1 MSLVVTQVG
10 YRNFRNMET
19 RVLEPAR
26 GLTVL
31 VGPNAVGKTNC
42 IEGMQVLT
50 CGASFKHASPSELL
64 RQGCDQGSL
73 NMHIEGEKRQI
84 DVACDIHP
92 TRKLYKV
99 NGKRRSVQG
108 QVCDLT
114 SVLFFPDELAL
125 VKGPA
130 AGRRDLL
137 DGFGSQL
144 KESYAQVAHDYR
156 RAVYQRNTL
165 FKEAARAGA
174 DPDRTLIEAWS
185 ASAARAGAVLFC
197 YRQALLAR
205 LAPHVERV
213 YGELAAGE
221 GAQVSYDSAWASDF
235 DASTPRQKVED
246 ALFGL
251 LMSNM
256 AEQERRCATLVG
268 PHLDDIDLRIC
279 DASARAFASQGQQR
293 SLVLAIKLAQVE
305 FVAEVS
311 GQYPLF
317 LLDDVMSE
325 LDASRRSRLFGLVA
339 AGVQTVVTTTNLDYF
354 SAAELDRAKVVM
366 LP

>member
-1 MSLVVTQVG
+1 M
-10 YRNFRNMET
+10 
-19 RVLEPAR
+19 
-26 GLTVL
+26 
-31 VGPNAVGKTNC
+31 
-42 IEGMQVLT
+42 
-50 CGASFKHASPSELL
+50 
-64 RQGCDQGSL
+64 
-73 NMHIEGEKRQI
+73 
-84 DVACDIHP
+84 
-92 TRKLYKV
+92 
-99 NGKRRSVQG
+99 QG

-165 FKEAARAGA
+165 FKEAVRAGTE
-174 DPDRTLIEAWS
+174 PDQTLIEAWS

-221 GAQVSYDSAWASDF
+221 GAQMTYDSAWARDF
-235 DASTPRQKVED
+235 DVSTSRQEIED
-246 ALFGL
+246 ALFGC

-268 PHLDDIDLRIC
+268 PHLDDVDLRIC
-279 DASARAFASQGQQR
+279 GASARAFASQGQQR

-354 SAAELDRAKVVM
+354 SAAELDRAKVVR

>member
-1 MSLVVTQVG
+1 MSLVVTRVG

-19 RVLEPAR
+19 RVLEPAH

-42 IEGMQVLT
+42 VEGLQVLT
-50 CGASFKHASPSELL
+50 CGSSFKHASPGELL
-64 RQGCDQGSL
+64 RQGCDAGALS
-73 NMHIEGEKRQI
+73 MHVEGEKRQL
-84 DVACDIHP
+84 DVTCDIHP
-92 TRKLYKV
+92 SRKLYRV

-108 QVCDLT
+108 QVCDLA

-130 AGRRDLL
+130 AGRRELL

-165 FKEAARAGA
+165 FKEAARAGV
-174 DPDRTLIEAWS
+174 DPDEALVEAWS
-185 ASAARAGAVLFC
+185 ASAARAGAVLFL

-205 LAPHVERV
+205 LAPHIVRI
-213 YGELAAGE
+213 YAELAAGE
-221 GAQVSYDSAWASDF
+221 QAQVCYASSWACDLTA
-235 DASTPRQKVED
+235 DTGRPQIED
-246 ALFGL
+246 ALFGQ
-251 LMSNM
+251 LMADM
-256 AEQERRCATLVG
+256 AEQRRRCTTLVG
-268 PHLDDIDLRIC
+268 PHLDDLEFTIAQI
-279 DASARAFASQGQQR
+279 SARAFASQGQQR
-293 SLVLAIKLAQVE
+293 SLVLAVKLAQVE
-305 FVAEVS
+305 LVAEMS

-325 LDASRRSRLFGLVA
+325 LDADRRSRLLGLVG
-339 AGVQTVVTTTNLDYF
+339 AGVQTIVTTTNLDYF
-354 SAAELDRAKVVM
+354 SHAELDAAKVVR

>member
-1 MSLVVTQVG
+1 MSLVVTRVG

-19 RVLEPAR
+19 RVLEPGR

-42 IEGMQVLT
+42 IEGLQVLT
-50 CGASFKHASPSELL
+50 CGSSFKHASPGELL
-64 RQGCDQGSL
+64 RQGCGEGALS
-73 NMHIEGEKRQI
+73 MHVEGEKRQI
-84 DVACDIHP
+84 DVTCDIHP
-92 TRKLYKV
+92 SRKLFKV

-108 QVCDLT
+108 QVCDLA

-137 DGFGSQL
+137 DGLGSQL

-165 FKEAARAGA
+165 FKEAARAGV
-174 DPDRTLIEAWS
+174 DPGAALVEAWS
-185 ASAARAGAVLFC
+185 ASAARAGAVLFL
-197 YRQALLAR
+197 YREALLSR
-205 LAPHVERV
+205 LAPHIARI
-213 YGELAAGE
+213 YAELAGGE
-221 GAQVSYDSAWASDF
+221 EAEVSYESAWAGGF
-235 DASTPRQKVED
+235 NAETPRPQIED
-246 ALFGL
+246 ALFSQ
-251 LMSNM
+251 LMDNM
-256 AEQERRCATLVG
+256 AEQQRRCATLVG
-268 PHLDDIDLRIC
+268 PHLDDLEFTIAHI
-279 DASARAFASQGQQR
+279 SARAFASQGQQR
-293 SLVLAIKLAQVE
+293 SLVLAVKLAQVE
-305 FVAEVS
+305 LVAELS

-325 LDASRRSRLFGLVA
+325 LDAGRRSRLLGLVG
-339 AGVQTVVTTTNLDYF
+339 AGVQTIVTTTNLDYF
-354 SAAELDRAKVVM
+354 SQSELAAAKVVS

>member
-1 MSLVVTQVG
+1 MPLAVTRVG
-10 YRNFRNMET
+10 YRNFRNMEG

-50 CGASFKHASPSELL
+50 SGTSFKHASPSELL
-64 RQGCDQGSL
+64 RRGCESGVLS
-73 NMHIEGEKRQI
+73 MHIEGEKRQI

-99 NGKRRSVQG
+99 NDKRVRAQGK
-108 QVCDLT
+108 VCDLT
-114 SVLFFPDELAL
+114 SILFFPDELSL
-125 VKGPA
+125 VKGGA

-156 RAVYQRNTL
+156 RAVYQRNSL
-165 FKEAARAGA
+165 FKDAARTGLE
-174 DPDRTLIEAWS
+174 PDAALVEAWS
-185 ASAARAGAVLFC
+185 ASAARAGAVLFV

-205 LAPHVERV
+205 LAPHVERI
-213 YGELAAGE
+213 YAELAGGE
-221 GAQVSYDSAWASDF
+221 RAHVGYESVWADGLGVE
-235 DASTPRQKVED
+235 TPRTEIED
-246 ALFGL
+246 LLFGR
-251 LMSNM
+251 LMSGM
-256 AEQERRCATLVG
+256 DEQRRRCATLAG
-268 PHLDDIDLRIC
+268 PHLDDLDLQIC
-279 DASARAFASQGQQR
+279 GISARSFASQGQQR

-305 FVAEVS
+305 LVSEVC

-325 LDASRRSRLFGLVA
+325 LDAQRRGRLLGLVA

-354 SAAELDRAKVVM
+354 SPSELEGAKVVS